1 MSISIFLREAPTK
14 LLITLLEGGTTKTK
28 LWKKTGI
35 TYSHLLKLINDFIE
49 LGIVE
54 ESQKGRAIFVSLTEE
69 GMHIAK
75 LVKKVNDFFQNL
87 KVDNKGGGYSGQVKV
102 AN

>member
-1 MSISIFLREAPTK
+1 MSVRIFLREAPAK
-14 LLITLLEGGTTKTK
+14 LLIALLDGGTTKTK
-28 LWKKTGI
+28 LWRKTGI
-35 TYSHLLKLINDFIE
+35 AYSHLLKLINDFVE

-54 ESQKGRAIFVSLTEE
+54 ENQRGRAIFVSLTEE

-87 KVDNKGGGYSGQVKV
+87 KADH
-102 AN
+102 